1 VPATRDIALRD
12 VTPGDIE
19 SWMDL
24 VRRAVE
30 PNPFFEP
37 AFLLALIR
45 HLPDQGAALLV
56 VEDAGAWLACLPVLR
71 WRLGR
76 AVPVLRTWRHDYCFL
91 GTPLLD
97 TANAAQAAGALLDGA
112 RKRAPGSRVGIDLLT
127 EDGPAAVAIHR
138 AARDRRFTVLRE
150 RRHERAFLARRP
162 EDDYLAGMRSHRR
175 RELNRL
181 GRRLAAELD
190 GELSVTDRAG
200 DEAAVDT
207 FLELEKSGWKG
218 REATAMGSEPEHE
231 AFFRDLCRTFAGQSR
246 LQLLAL
252 SVEDR
257 TVAMKCNLTAGD
269 GAFCFKIAHDERL
282 GNFSPGVQ
290 LERENVKVFHDQRH
304 EQWQDSCADPENEMI
319 NRLWPDRRE
328 LSNTVYAPRGVQS
341 FLMKRGLDAAQSLRD
356 RRTSS
361 ATS

>member
-12 VTPGDIE
+12 LTPADTE
-19 SWMDL
+19 SWLDL

-37 AFLLALIR
+37 AFVMAMAQ
-45 HLPDQGAALLV
+45 HLPDAGASLLV

-76 AVPVLRTWRHDYCFL
+76 VVPLLRTWRHPYCFL

-97 TANAAQAAGALLDGA
+97 AATADAAAGSLLDGMA
-112 RKRAPGSRVGIDLLT
+112 DHAPGSRVGIDLLV
-127 EDGPAAVAIHR
+127 EDGPAAAAIN
-138 AARDRRFTVLRE
+138 AAVSDRRLTVLRQ
-150 RRHERAFLARRP
+150 RRTERAFLERRP
-162 EDDYLAGMRSHRR
+162 EGDYLAGMRSHRR

-181 GRRLAAELD
+181 GRRLAAELG

-200 DEAAVDT
+200 DDGAVAT

-231 AFFRDLCRTFAGQSR
+231 AFFHTLCRTFAEQSR

-252 SVEDR
+252 SVDDQ
-257 TVAMKCNLTAGD
+257 TVAMKCNLIAGD
-269 GAFCFKIAHDERL
+269 GAFCFKIAHDDRL
-282 GNFSPGVQ
+282 AGFSPGVQ
-290 LERENVKVFHDQRH
+290 LERENVRVFHEQRP
-304 EQWQDSCADPENEMI
+304 EQWQDSCADPDNDMI
-319 NRLWPDRRE
+319 NRLWPDRRR
-328 LSNTVYAPRGVQS
+328 LSSTVYAPRGMQS
-341 FLMKRGLDAAQSLRD
+341 FVAQRALDSAQALRD